1 MRCNCL
7 VTGQADQPTLYLS
20 AWSFICRCTR
30 CSAWLT
36 ALGWCAPRWATRFC
50 RRWMWLLADGL
61 HDYLLA
67 PAITGD
73 DTPTRLLRAEALRH
87 ICRPALQDDHCRL
100 GWPLS
105 LHSETTQKES
115 PWDEPGAFK
124 ELNIRRGADRASEVS
139 CCLFISSSLYLPRR
153 VMRDV
158 HCSIAAWAS

>member
-1 MRCNCL
+1 
-7 VTGQADQPTLYLS
+7 
-20 AWSFICRCTR
+20 
-30 CSAWLT
+30 
-36 ALGWCAPRWATRFC
+36 
-50 RRWMWLLADGL
+50 MWLLADGL

-124 ELNIRRGADRASEVS
+124 ELNQKERVQGSTCPRRPDAIPRHKSGEARIAQASLLLPLY
-139 CCLFISSSLYLPRR
+139 LFITLSPTSCYAGCPLQYSRLGQLAQASLCRQ
-153 VMRDV
+153 MA
-158 HCSIAAWAS
+158 HSQ